1 MDFHAW
7 IEIDGKVIDWDMNSK
22 CLKNKLE
29 RISIF
34 HHKTR
39 DFEPTYVEWTTIT
52 KPHQDYIDK
61 YIKAMDSLSK
71 IKNQKEL
78 WNLFKN
84 KENSCLQ
91 RAVILKNKNPKAVIK
106 YGSLGLKN
114 KNGNVWYEYGNGSNN
129 SADKAK
135 HIGF

>member
-7 IEIDGKVIDWDMNSK
+7 VEIDGKVIDWDMTSK
-22 CLKNKLE
+22 YLKNNLE
-29 RISIF
+29 YISYF

-52 KPHQDYIDK
+52 KPHQDVIDK
-61 YIKAMDSLSK
+61 YVKTMEKLAEVN
-71 IKNQKEL
+71 NQKEL
-78 WNLFKN
+78 WKYFKN
-84 KENSCLQ
+84 KKNYCLQ
-91 RAVILKNKNPKAVIK
+91 RAIILKNRNPKAVIK

-114 KNGNVWYEYGNGSNN
+114 KNGNVWYEFGNGCNN
-129 SADKAK
+129 SKDKAK